1 MKKPFTSTAT
11 RELAAVNDIVE
22 AVVTSEGWHDIL
34 RNDPQI
40 KAAEQAFGAAIEGCA
55 NDGAIYDAA
64 LSLAGANVD
73 AAILYGIH
81 VANAIR
87 SVSADPMAL
96 SRYIMERQGVA
107 V

>member
-1 MKKPFTSTAT
+1 MEKPFYSTAM
-11 RELAAVNDIVE
+11 RELATVNDIVE
-22 AVVTSEGWHDIL
+22 AVVTSEGWNDIL

-40 KAAEQAFGAAIEGCA
+40 KAAEQAFEAAIEGCA
-55 NDGAIYDAA
+55 NGGAVYDAA
-64 LSLAGANVD
+64 LSLAGANMD

-96 SRYIMERQGVA
+96 SRYIMERRGV
-107 V
+107 VV

>member
-11 RELAAVNDIVE
+11 RELATVNDIVE
-22 AVVTSEGWHDIL
+22 AVVTSKGWNDIQQ
-34 RNDPQI
+34 NDPQI
-40 KAAEQAFGAAIEGCA
+40 NAAERAFEATIEGSA
-55 NDGAIYDAA
+55 NEGAVYDAA
-64 LSLAGANVD
+64 MELVGAYVD

>member
-1 MKKPFTSTAT
+1 MEEPFTNTAT
-11 RELAAVNDIVE
+11 RELATVNDIVE
-22 AVVTSEGWHDIL
+22 AVVTSEGWNDIQ

-40 KAAEQAFGAAIEGCA
+40 SAAEKVFDTTIEGCA
-55 NDGAIYDAA
+55 NEGAVYDAA
-64 LSLAGANVD
+64 LALVGAYVD

-81 VANAIR
+81 AANAIR

-96 SRYIMERQGVA
+96 SRYIMERRGVS